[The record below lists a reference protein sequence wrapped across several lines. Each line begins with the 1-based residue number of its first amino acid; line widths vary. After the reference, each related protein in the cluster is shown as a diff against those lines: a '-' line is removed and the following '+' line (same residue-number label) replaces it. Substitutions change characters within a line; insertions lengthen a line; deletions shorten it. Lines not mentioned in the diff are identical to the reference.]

1 MKINNRNEPS
11 NLIMETKMKY
21 FVLPALVMCV
31 FLTVPL
37 SSQADTIVTD
47 GLISYWT
54 FDTGSINGKTVK
66 DDLGNNNATII
77 GDPKIVGGR
86 VNRALKFDGVDDYIN
101 LTNLGN
107 FGRKIETSTFEIWV
121 KTDFTVDWSTLFK
134 VLDPE
139 CGMAWGMD
147 INRTIA
153 PPNREPLG
161 LVKGERI
168 CGHPNYKYDEE
179 HIIIHVGTYIKQGN
193 SEKRGYSVSG
203 WKFPIFDGEW
213 HHLVYVNG
221 LESIDESGKKW
232 RERAL
237 YFDGERQ
244 WLQRSPQ
251 LEVDTYQ
258 PFVEPV
264 FLAAGNNQGVAEGF
278 FNGII
283 DEVRIYNRALNDEE
297 VMQNMTFAE
306 SYNVE
311 PIGKI
316 STVWGEL
323 KKR

>member
-1 MKINNRNEPS
+1 MKTTI
-11 NLIMETKMKY
+11 
-21 FVLPALVMCV
+21 FVLATVLC
-31 FLTVPL
+31 FLGMSDYSL
-37 SSQADTIVTD
+37 SDTIVTD

-54 FDTGSINGKTVK
+54 LDRGSINGKTVN

-77 GDPKIVGGR
+77 GNPEMVAGR
-86 VNRALKFDGVDDYIN
+86 VNGALKFDGVDDYIN

-107 FGRKIETSTFEIWV
+107 FGREIETSTFEIWV
-121 KTDFTVDWSTLFK
+121 KTDFTDDWSTLFK

-153 PPNREPLG
+153 PPDREPLG
-161 LVKGERI
+161 LIKREKHCR
-168 CGHPNYKYDEE
+168 HPNYKFHEE
-179 HIIIHVGTYIKQGN
+179 HIIVHVGTYIKQGN
-193 SEKRGYSVSG
+193 AETRGYSVSG

-258 PFVEPV
+258 SFVEPV
-264 FLAAGNNQGVAEGF
+264 FLAAGNNQGVAEGH

-306 SYNVE
+306 LYNVE
-311 PIGKI
+311 PFGKI

-323 KKR
+323 KKK

>member
-1 MKINNRNEPS
+1 MKTI
-11 NLIMETKMKY
+11 I
-21 FVLPALVMCV
+21 FVLA
-31 FLTVPL
+31 TVLCSL
-37 SSQADTIVTD
+37 SMLDDSISDTIVTD
-47 GLISYWT
+47 GLVSYWT
-54 FDTGSINGKTVK
+54 LDRGSINGKTVK

-77 GDPKIVGGR
+77 GNPEMVAGR
-86 VNRALKFDGVDDYIN
+86 VNGALKFDGVDDFIN

-107 FGRKIETSTFEIWV
+107 FGQEIETSTFELWV
-121 KTDFTVDWSTLFK
+121 KTDYKEDWSTIFK
-134 VLDPE
+134 VLDPQ

-147 INRTIA
+147 FNRTITR
-153 PPNREPLG
+153 PDRVPLGFINRE
-161 LVKGERI
+161 ENCR
-168 CGHPNYKYDEE
+168 HPNYKFHDE
-179 HIIIHVGTYIKQGN
+179 HIIVHVGTYIKQGN
-193 SEKRGYSVSG
+193 LETRGYSVSG

-237 YFDGERQ
+237 YFNGERQ
-244 WLQRSPQ
+244 WLLRNPT
-251 LEVDTYQ
+251 LDTDTFQ
-258 PFVEPV
+258 SFVEPV

-297 VMQNMTFAE
+297 VMQNIKFTE
-306 SYNVE
+306 SYIVK

-316 STVWGEL
+316 STVWGQL